1 MVVDLDLPAV
11 HALQQ
16 MLLLGL
22 QGLRRVHGHKLERRV
37 GLGHKTGAADGHLN
51 AAALGMVHTIIKVY
65 DFLGRLGNALDI
77 LQRLGRQAHHE
88 VEFDRRIATF
98 ECNAAGLL
106 DLVPGNIFVDDIAQA
121 LGTGLRRKRQAAL
134 AHLGGLFNEALGEV
148 VHTQRR
154 QRKTDMLFGCPLV
167 QIIQQLF
174 QLAVVGS
181 GQAGQTELFVA
192 RVGAE
197 LLGGLVQQIG
207 IPLAHGAVQKARL
220 AETAATDTAAQ
231 HLNAGAVLD
240 GTHHWD
246 DEICRRRKLV
256 QILDDGLGDFGRN
269 ARLIGRD
276 GFDPTVFLIGN
287 IVERRDIHARNFSN
301 SEQQLFLGDAAL
313 LFGFLNFGADAGQL
327 ILTLAQL
334 NDVKEIRNGLRI
346 AGTGAARHDQRPG
359 SITVFGIKWDT
370 RQVQHGQDVGIGKLV
385 LEGKAHRVKI
395 RERILAL
402 HGIQGQLQPLHL
414 RFHIQPGHKST
425 LAPPVFVGVEQLI
438 QDFLP
443 QE

>member
-1 MVVDLDLPAV
+1 M
-11 HALQQ
+11 
-16 MLLLGL
+16 
-22 QGLRRVHGHKLERRV
+22 
-37 GLGHKTGAADGHLN
+37 
-51 AAALGMVHTIIKVY
+51 
-65 DFLGRLGNALDI
+65 
-77 LQRLGRQAHHE
+77 
-88 VEFDRRIATF
+88 
-98 ECNAAGLL
+98 
-106 DLVPGNIFVDDIAQA
+106 
-121 LGTGLRRKRQAAL
+121 
-134 AHLGGLFNEALGEV
+134 
-148 VHTQRR
+148 
-154 QRKTDMLFGCPLV
+154 
-167 QIIQQLF
+167 
-174 QLAVVGS
+174 VGS
-181 GQAGQTELFVA
+181 GQAGQTELLVA

-256 QILDDGLGDFGRN
+256 QILDNGLGDFGRN

-334 NDVKEIRNGLRI
+334 NNVKEIRNGLCI
-346 AGTGAARHDQRPG
+346 AGTGAACNDDPSQPF
-359 SITVFGIKWDT
+359 SILSI
-370 RQVQHGQDVGIGKLV
+370 
-385 LEGKAHRVKI
+385 
-395 RERILAL
+395 
-402 HGIQGQLQPLHL
+402 
-414 RFHIQPGHKST
+414 
-425 LAPPVFVGVEQLI
+425 
-438 QDFLP
+438 
-443 QE
+443 